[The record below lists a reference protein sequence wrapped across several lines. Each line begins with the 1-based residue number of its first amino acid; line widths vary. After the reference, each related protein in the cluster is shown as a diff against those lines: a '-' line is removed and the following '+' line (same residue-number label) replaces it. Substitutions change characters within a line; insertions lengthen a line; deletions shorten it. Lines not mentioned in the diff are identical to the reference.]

1 MSRTR
6 QYVKKQA
13 KAITRRRL
21 GAKERH
27 ERQQKR
33 AQRDIEALH
42 QALDDLGLPDDLVT
56 EIEGRLRTQKK
67 LLGKIFHIPPNL
79 VVGRCRRTLIASRRE
94 DLQVEHPV
102 RGREAPALYFHPT
115 LARVQGPALVRDQV
129 VQMRQAGEKRRVT
142 PTGMV

>member
-6 QYVKKQA
+6 QDVKKQA
-13 KAITRRRL
+13 QAITRRRL

-42 QALDDLGLPDDLVT
+42 QALDDVGLPDNLVT

-67 LLGKIFHIPPNL
+67 LLGKIFSL
-79 VVGRCRRTLIASRRE
+79 M
-94 DLQVEHPV
+94 
-102 RGREAPALYFHPT
+102 FPT
-115 LARVQGPALVRDQV
+115 MFGCVNAFD
-129 VQMRQAGEKRRVT
+129 
-142 PTGMV
+142 

>member
-6 QYVKKQA
+6 QDVKQQA

-42 QALDDLGLPDDLVT
+42 QALNDLGWPDHLVT
-56 EIEGRLRTQKK
+56 EIAGRLSTHKK
-67 LLGKIFHIPPNL
+67 
-79 VVGRCRRTLIASRRE
+79 
-94 DLQVEHPV
+94 
-102 RGREAPALYFHPT
+102 
-115 LARVQGPALVRDQV
+115 
-129 VQMRQAGEKRRVT
+129 
-142 PTGMV
+142 

>member
-6 QYVKKQA
+6 QDVKKQA

-42 QALDDLGLPDDLVT
+42 QALDDLGLPD
-56 EIEGRLRTQKK
+56 EASI
-67 LLGKIFHIPPNL
+67 
-79 VVGRCRRTLIASRRE
+79 IASATLESALWTSRS
-94 DLQVEHPV
+94 
-102 RGREAPALYFHPT
+102 GR
-115 LARVQGPALVRDQV
+115 QID
-129 VQMRQAGEKRRVT
+129 
-142 PTGMV
+142 